1 MTTTLRF
8 SVTGLDCA
16 NCVRRVED
24 ATLALP
30 GVAAARASLT
40 TGTLEVDRLA
50 DGPAPAEIVAAVAA
64 TGHDLAPLGARRD
77 PAYARVLAWVV
88 ALNLGYGLAEI
99 VAGLWAGSQALL
111 ADSLDFLGDGLISAL
126 ALVALG
132 WTARARARTALVQ
145 GLFLAGMGLAVLVGT
160 VIEAL
165 QPELPQTTVMTV
177 MGLGALAVNLVCAA
191 LMMRHRGGDAS
202 ARAVWLFSR
211 NDAIGNLAV
220 VLAAVA
226 VAVLGSP
233 WPDLVVALA
242 IATLFLGSAAAILRD
257 ARRELA
263 A

>member
-1 MTTTLRF
+1 MNTTLRF

-16 NCVRRVED
+16 TCVRRVEQ
-24 ATLALP
+24 AALALP

-50 DGPAPAEIVAAVAA
+50 DGPATAEIAAAVAA
-64 TGHDLAPLGARRD
+64 TGHELVPLGAERD
-77 PAYARVLAWVV
+77 PAYARILAWVV
-88 ALNLGYGLAEI
+88 ALNLGYGLAQI
-99 VAGLWAGSQALL
+99 LAGLWAGSQALL

-145 GLFLAGMGLAVLVGT
+145 GLFLAGMGLAVLT
-160 VIEAL
+160 NTAMEAL
-165 QPELPQTTVMTV
+165 RPELPQATIMTV
-177 MGLGALAVNLVCAA
+177 MGLGALVVNLACAV
-191 LMMRHRGGDAS
+191 LMMRHRKGDAS

-226 VAVLGSP
+226 VAILDSP
-233 WPDLVVALA
+233 WPDLLIAFA